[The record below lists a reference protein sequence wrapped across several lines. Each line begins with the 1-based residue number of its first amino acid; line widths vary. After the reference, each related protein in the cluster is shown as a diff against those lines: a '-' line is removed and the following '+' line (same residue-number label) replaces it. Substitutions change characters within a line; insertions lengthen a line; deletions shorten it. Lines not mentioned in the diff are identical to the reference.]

1 MEKRSRLVLV
11 GLAIV
16 VAAFLYLVYV
26 AGSTFRV
33 SADRTSESRV
43 GAAVVAAE

>member
-1 MEKRSRLVLV
+1 MPNIE
-11 GLAIV
+11 AIV
-16 VAAFLYLVYV
+16 REINRDLVYV